1 MTKNNKFETILDA
14 YQLAEGAQ
22 IRAKKYPEEI
32 FTLAQYQADKRGYM
46 AYPLDN
52 GITFNDFGVLITE
65 TELLKDYEIA
75 SVEVPDVKLDLQAER
90 KVA

>member
-1 MTKNNKFETILDA
+1 MTKNNQFETILDA

-22 IRAKKYPEEI
+22 IRAKKNPEEI
-32 FTLAQYQADKRGYM
+32 FTLSGYKPDQRGYL

-52 GITFNDFGVLITE
+52 GVTFNDFGVLITE
-65 TELLKDYEIA
+65 SELMKDYEIG
-75 SVEVPDVKLDLQAER
+75 SVELADAKLDMADR